1 MEDGL
6 DERSRELEKVGQFLF
21 DERVPVLIL
30 VARNLEILLD
40 LWKALQGQKSSA
52 DDVNVRARQ
61 RIARTHLEE
70 VLLIAQAL
78 FLLLPQLVE
87 RVVVTVKVD
96 QLVSLQTH
104 GSAGYPSPS
113 IVPRPVDS
121 LCGPA

>member
-6 DERSRELEKVGQFLF
+6 DERSRELEKVGQFLL
-21 DERVPVLIL
+21 DEGVPVLIL

-96 QLVSLQTH
+96 QLVPLQTH
-104 GSAGYPSPS
+104 GSAGYPSS
-113 IVPRPVDS
+113 LTVPRPVDS
-121 LCGPA
+121 PCGPA